1 MPVIK
6 GQHIYLPKRTF
17 DYTKWAV
24 IACDQFTSDKEYW
37 ETVANYV
44 SDAPTAYNLILPEI
58 YLSNDNS
65 QKIKEINQNIA
76 NYYNSELFND
86 EGLCMILVNRST
98 EQHKK
103 RLGIV
108 MTVDLENYSFNP
120 DEQALIKATEHTI
133 LNRIPPRVEIRKNA
147 IMEFSHVILLYDDR
161 KLKIAENLYKNKEN
175 LEEVYNFNLNMQGGK
190 LAGYKIKDKEVQK
203 VINQFEELL
212 KPEYLKETFNTDK
225 PLLFA
230 VGDGNHS
237 LATAKEH
244 WNNIKANLSEEEKQV
259 HPARYA
265 LVEAI
270 NIHDEG
276 IEFHPI
282 HRVVFNAGKK
292 FIKGL
297 KKLFKVN
304 VKKLDQNSYIVQ
316 KIITN
321 GVEEDLYLP
330 NNSPLAIKMVQ
341 EYIDNFHGKRL
352 EMSVDYIHGEEELK
366 NLCENKKDAVGITLP
381 TLNKNEL
388 FEFIIKH
395 GVLPRKAFSIGSA
408 REKRYY
414 LEGHKIKSV

>member
-1 MPVIK
+1 MSVIK

-44 SDAPTAYNLILPEI
+44 SDAPSAYNLILPEI

-65 QKIKEINQNIA
+65 QKIKEINQNIV
-76 NYYNSELFND
+76 NYYNSELFKD

-98 EQHKK
+98 EEHKK

-120 DEQALIKATEHTI
+120 EEQTLIKATESTI

-161 KLKIAENLYKNKEN
+161 NLKIAENLYKNKEN

-190 LAGYKIKDKEVQK
+190 LTGYKIKDKEVQK
-203 VINQFEELL
+203 VINQFDELL

-244 WNNIKANLSEEEKQV
+244 WNNIKVNLSEEEKQV

-282 HRVVFNAGKK
+282 HRVVFNGGKK

-304 VKKLDQNSYIVQ
+304 VKKADENSYMVQ
-316 KIITN
+316 KIIVN
-321 GVEEDLYLP
+321 GIEEDLYLP

-341 EYIDNFHGKRL
+341 DYIDNFHGKRL
-352 EMSVDYIHGEEELK
+352 EMSVDYIHGEEDLK
-366 NLCENKKDAVGITLP
+366 KLCENKKDAVGITLP
-381 TLNKNEL
+381 TINKNQL

-395 GVLPRKAFSIGSA
+395 GVLPRKAFSIGNA